1 MESILAVALE
11 LALVPE
17 RLGSGAI
24 GEGRGKGER
33 DIDEKNSKS
42 GESLFVLFCL
52 EERKKE
58 REVLFEARAF
68 LLLQGE
74 TDGVWILKYCAII
87 FVVICLN
94 SLLFFGK

>member
-1 MESILAVALE
+1 
-11 LALVPE
+11 VPSEKEGAKE
-17 RLGSGAI
+17 REISMRKI
-24 GEGRGKGER
+24 VRVER
-33 DIDEKNSKS
+33 
-42 GESLFVLFCL
+42 VCLFCFVWKK
-52 EERKKE
+52 ERKKE